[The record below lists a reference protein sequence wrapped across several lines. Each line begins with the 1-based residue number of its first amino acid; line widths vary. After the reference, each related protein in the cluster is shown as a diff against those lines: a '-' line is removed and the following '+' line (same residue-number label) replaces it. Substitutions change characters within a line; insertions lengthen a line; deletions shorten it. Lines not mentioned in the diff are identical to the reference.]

1 MNKFIKKSV
10 QISNSMLKLKK
21 KSLNLNFSMKE
32 DGKMNNNQFTKR
44 RKLGYCIGITTE
56 SILYNMFY
64 TYYLF
69 FLTDVAH
76 LDPALAGT
84 VNLISVAWDA
94 ITDPIIGR
102 YADRN
107 GIDKRKLMLKA
118 ALPVGITFIGAF
130 LPIGDVSQTVKF
142 IFYVAMTMLFWLS
155 YTVYTIPYYAV
166 VAEITEDYDERTAIR
181 GQSSLFNTVCIFIGN
196 AVPSVLPGLFV
207 GIGLTLALGWTITA
221 TVLGIIAVITGVV
234 AAYSLRKLTLKKA
247 TSAEGE
253 GDRASFK
260 DYIQILKLKPFRW
273 FVMFVFFFLVAT
285 SMIQTNFAYLV
296 QGRLGMSD
304 DDMVIVIVTLVAAMA
319 IVIPIVTKIAEKTDR
334 RLTSIIFTVIMLVCL
349 VVIKFIGI
357 DNTAMLI
364 ASVFAVAIGL
374 GCFWTVFYSM
384 AYDLVEVDEFIN
396 GKRRES
402 MITAFPQF
410 FQKFGAAIGMYLTG
424 QILAYGNY
432 DGTAAVQTEE
442 AREAIEN
449 IATIVPAFFLV
460 FAIVGLL
467 LYPVTRERFTLLKEK
482 LERKRAGE
490 EANSEGIEKL
500 V

>member
-1 MNKFIKKSV
+1 MNS
-10 QISNSMLKLKK
+10 S
-21 KSLNLNFSMKE
+21 
-32 DGKMNNNQFTKR
+32 GFTKR
-44 RKLGYCIGITTE
+44 KRLGYAVGISTE

-102 YADRN
+102 YADKD
-107 GIDKRKLMLKA
+107 GVDKRRLMLKA
-118 ALPVGITFIGAF
+118 AIPVGITFVGAF
-130 LPIGDVSQTVKF
+130 IPMGDASKWLKF
-142 IFYVAMTMLFWLS
+142 IFYVAMTMIFWLC

-196 AVPSVLPGLFV
+196 AVPSVLPPMLGGL
-207 GIGLTLALGWTITA
+207 LASLAFGWTITA
-221 TVLGIIAVITGVV
+221 AVLGVVAIITGIIA
-234 AAYSLRKLTLKKA
+234 AMSLRGVTLKKA
-247 TSAEGE
+247 VATQTNAKT
-253 GDRASFK
+253 SFK
-260 DYIQILKLKPFRW
+260 EYIEILKIKPFRW

-296 QGRLGMSD
+296 QGRLGMSE
-304 DDMVIVIVTLVAAMA
+304 DDMVIVIVTLVLAMA
-319 IVIPIVTKIAEKTDR
+319 VIIPIVTKVAEKTDR
-334 RLTSIIFTVIMLVCL
+334 RITSIVFTTIAMVAL
-349 VVIKFIGI
+349 VVIKLIGI
-357 DNTAMLI
+357 DNMAMLI
-364 ASVFAVAIGL
+364 ASVFACAIAL

-384 AYDLVEVDEFIN
+384 AYDLVEVDEFVS

-410 FQKFGAAIGMYLTG
+410 FQKFGAAIGMWLAG
-424 QILAYGNY
+424 QVLDFGKY
-432 DGTAAVQTEE
+432 DGTLDVQPES
-442 AREAIEN
+442 ARAAIEN
-449 IATIVPAFFLV
+449 IATIIPAFFLI
-460 FAIVGLL
+460 FAIIGLIF
-467 LYPVTRERFTLLKEK
+467 YPVTKKSFNELKEK
-482 LERKRAGE
+482 LELKR
-490 EANSEGIEKL
+490 EGKEITNEGLEKL

>member
-1 MNKFIKKSV
+1 
-10 QISNSMLKLKK
+10 
-21 KSLNLNFSMKE
+21 
-32 DGKMNNNQFTKR
+32 MNNSGFTKR
-44 RKLGYCIGITTE
+44 KKLGYCVGISTE

-69 FLTDVAH
+69 FLTDIAH

-94 ITDPIIGR
+94 ITDPIIGK
-102 YADRN
+102 YADKD
-107 GIDKRKLMLKA
+107 GVDKRKLMFKA

-130 LPIGDVSQTVKF
+130 LPMGDVNKWIKF
-142 IFYVAMTMLFWLS
+142 IFYVAMTMIFWLA

-196 AVPSVLPGLFV
+196 AVPSVLPPLLGGL
-207 GIGLTLALGWTITA
+207 LTSLALGWTLTAAILGVIAIIT
-221 TVLGIIAVITGVV
+221 GIIASV
-234 AAYSLRKLTLKKA
+234 SLRGVTLKKA
-247 TSAEGE
+247 EASQSGAK
-253 GDRASFK
+253 ASFK
-260 DYIQILKLKPFRW
+260 EYIEILKIRPFRW

-296 QGRLGMSD
+296 QGRLGMSE

-319 IVIPIVTKIAEKTDR
+319 VIIPIVTKIAEKTDR
-334 RLTSIIFTVIMLVCL
+334 RFTSIIFTTIAAVALVI
-349 VVIKFIGI
+349 IKLIGI
-357 DNTAMLI
+357 NNIVMLI
-364 ASVFAVAIGL
+364 VSVFACAIAL

-384 AYDLVEVDEFIN
+384 AYDLVEVDEYVN

-410 FQKFGAAIGMYLTG
+410 FQKFGAAIGMWLAG
-424 QILAYGNY
+424 QVLSFGNY
-432 DGTAAVQTEE
+432 DGTLDVQPES
-442 AREAIEN
+442 AKAAIEN
-449 IATIVPAFFLV
+449 IATIIPAFFLI
-460 FAIVGLL
+460 FAIIGLI
-467 LYPVTRERFTLLKEK
+467 LYPVTKKSFNELKNK
-482 LERKRAGE
+482 LELKREGKQT
-490 EANSEGIEKL
+490 NIEGIEKL

>member
-1 MNKFIKKSV
+1 
-10 QISNSMLKLKK
+10 
-21 KSLNLNFSMKE
+21 
-32 DGKMNNNQFTKR
+32 MNNNQFTKSR
-44 RKLGYCIGITTE
+44 RLGYSIGITTE

-76 LDPALAGT
+76 LTPALAGT

-94 ITDPIIGR
+94 ITDPIIGK

-107 GIDKRKLMLKA
+107 GVDKRKLMFKA
-118 ALPVGITFIGAF
+118 AFPVGITFIGAF
-130 LPIGDVSQTVKF
+130 LPIGEVNQGLKF
-142 IFYVAMTMLFWLS
+142 IFYVAMTMLFWLA

-196 AVPSVLPGLFV
+196 AVPSVLPGLFLSLGV
-207 GIGLTLALGWTITA
+207 TLALGWTFTA
-221 TVLGIIAVITGVV
+221 AILGVV
-234 AAYSLRKLTLKKA
+234 AIITALVAVTSLKNLTLKKA
-247 TSAEGE
+247 ETLSDAGE
-253 GDRASFK
+253 KISFRE
-260 DYIQILKLKPFRW
+260 YFEILKIKPFRW
-273 FVMFVFFFLVAT
+273 FIIFVFFFLIAS

-319 IVIPIVTKIAEKTDR
+319 VIIPIVTKVAEKTDR
-334 RLTSIIFTVIMLVCL
+334 RFTSIIFISIMLVSL
-349 VVIKFIGI
+349 VVIKLIGI

-364 ASVFAVAIGL
+364 ASVFAVAVGL

-410 FQKFGAAIGMYLTG
+410 FQKFGAAIGMW
-424 QILAYGNY
+424 LAGIVLDIGKY
-432 DGTAAVQTEE
+432 DGNLEVQPES
-442 AREAIEN
+442 ARTAIEN
-449 IATIVPAFFLV
+449 IATLIPAFFLV
-460 FAIVGLL
+460 FAIVGLVI
-467 LYPVTRERFTLLKEK
+467 YPVTKKSFKTLQTQLEAKREGKDYNTQ
-482 LERKRAGE
+482 
-490 EANSEGIEKL
+490 GIKKL

>member
-1 MNKFIKKSV
+1 
-10 QISNSMLKLKK
+10 
-21 KSLNLNFSMKE
+21 
-32 DGKMNNNQFTKR
+32 MNNNQFTKSR
-44 RKLGYCIGITTE
+44 RLGYSIGITTE

-76 LDPALAGT
+76 LTPALAGT

-94 ITDPIIGR
+94 ITDPIIGK

-107 GIDKRKLMLKA
+107 GVDKRKLMFKA
-118 ALPVGITFIGAF
+118 AFPVGITFIGAF
-130 LPIGDVSQTVKF
+130 LPISEVNQGLKF
-142 IFYVAMTMLFWLS
+142 IFYVAMTMLFWLA

-196 AVPSVLPGLFV
+196 AVPSVLPGLFLSLGV
-207 GIGLTLALGWTITA
+207 TLALGWTFTA
-221 TVLGIIAVITGVV
+221 AILGVV
-234 AAYSLRKLTLKKA
+234 AIITALVAVTSLKNLTLKKA
-247 TSAEGE
+247 ETLSDAGE
-253 GDRASFK
+253 KISFRE
-260 DYIQILKLKPFRW
+260 YFEILKIKPFRW
-273 FVMFVFFFLVAT
+273 FIIFVFFFLIAS

-319 IVIPIVTKIAEKTDR
+319 VIIPIVTKVAEKTDR
-334 RLTSIIFTVIMLVCL
+334 RFTSIIFISIMLVSL
-349 VVIKFIGI
+349 VVIKLIGI

-364 ASVFAVAIGL
+364 ASVFAVAVGL

-410 FQKFGAAIGMYLTG
+410 FQKFGAAIGMW
-424 QILAYGNY
+424 LAGIVLDIGKY
-432 DGTAAVQTEE
+432 DGNLEVQPES
-442 AREAIEN
+442 ARTAIEN
-449 IATIVPAFFLV
+449 IATLIPAFFLV
-460 FAIVGLL
+460 FAIVGLVI
-467 LYPVTRERFTLLKEK
+467 YPVTKKSFKTLQTQLEAKREGKDYNTQ
-482 LERKRAGE
+482 
-490 EANSEGIEKL
+490 GIEKL

>member
-1 MNKFIKKSV
+1 MENT
-10 QISNSMLKLKK
+10 
-21 KSLNLNFSMKE
+21 E
-32 DGKMNNNQFTKR
+32 FTKR
-44 RKLGYCIGITTE
+44 RRLGYSIGITTE

-76 LDPALAGT
+76 LSPALAGT

-94 ITDPIIGR
+94 ITDPIIGK

-107 GIDKRKLMLKA
+107 GVDKRKLMFKA
-118 ALPVGITFIGAF
+118 AFPVGITFIGAF
-130 LPIGDVSQTVKF
+130 IPIGEVSEIIKF
-142 IFYVAMTMLFWLS
+142 IFYVAMTMLFWLA

-207 GIGLTLALGWTITA
+207 SLGVTLALGWTLTA
-221 TVLGIIAVITGVV
+221 AILGVIAIVTAIV
-234 AAYSLRKLTLKKA
+234 AVTSLKNLTLKKA
-247 TSAEGE
+247 ETVAAAKEKISFGE
-253 GDRASFK
+253 YFE
-260 DYIQILKLKPFRW
+260 ILKIRPFRW
-273 FVMFVFFFLVAT
+273 FIIFVFFFLIAS

-319 IVIPIVTKIAEKTDR
+319 VIIPIVTKVAEKTDR
-334 RLTSIIFTVIMLVCL
+334 RFASIIFVSVMLASLVI
-349 VVIKFIGI
+349 IKLIGI

-384 AYDLVEVDEFIN
+384 AYDLVEVDEFVN

-410 FQKFGAAIGMYLTG
+410 FQKFGAAIGMW
-424 QILAYGNY
+424 LAGLVLDAGKY
-432 DGTAAVQTEE
+432 DGAAEVQVES
-442 AREAIEN
+442 ARTAIEN
-449 IATIVPAFFLV
+449 IATVIPAFFLIFAVIGLV
-460 FAIVGLL
+460 F
-467 LYPVTRERFTLLKEK
+467 YPVTKKSFKALQVH
-482 LERKRAGE
+482 LEAKRNGE
-490 EANSEGIEKL
+490 EYSVKGIEKL